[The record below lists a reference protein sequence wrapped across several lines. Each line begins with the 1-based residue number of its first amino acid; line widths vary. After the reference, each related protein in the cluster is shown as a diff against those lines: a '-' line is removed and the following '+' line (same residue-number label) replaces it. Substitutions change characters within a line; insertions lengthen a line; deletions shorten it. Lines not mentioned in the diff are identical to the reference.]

1 MWIKIVLSEEKVI
14 KVIVSDKTKSI
25 TSVRHVKLNIDR
37 AKLTLR

>member
-25 TSVRHVKLNIDR
+25 TAVKTYE
-37 AKLTLR
+37 AQY